1 MELNWQW
8 KFPQEIKKKKKKD
21 EPYKNPATNLYYFF
35 QSTLGF
41 RKPLRALFFNALIS
55 SSDSESLERFSGVS
69 RVFLFFDW
77 NFLSIVSTS
86 VSYLKNKIIRKVMIA
101 AATDVVTFEN
111 IQYIVL
117 YCTRACQGVR
127 NFSFLENLII
137 WKIPNWT
144 YPNRQFVLKKNKWD
158 YWLNIR
164 VQQLENPNLDIKKH
178 FPSNIQKTTTL
189 IGPMYKD
196 FFSIKEWILKYLKR
210 NKNIL
215 FIT

>member
-101 AATDVVTFEN
+101 AATDVVTFQH

-117 YCTRACQGVR
+117 HCTRACQGVR
-127 NFSFLENLII
+127 NFSFLENFIHWI
-137 WKIPNWT
+137 IPNWT
-144 YPNRQFVLKKNKWD
+144 YPKRQFV
-158 YWLNIR
+158 
-164 VQQLENPNLDIKKH
+164 
-178 FPSNIQKTTTL
+178 F
-189 IGPMYKD
+189 
-196 FFSIKEWILKYLKR
+196 
-210 NKNIL
+210 
-215 FIT
+215 